1 MTESRASLELQVN
14 RSAGLSEV
22 HGLVSLRDFD
32 DLFAEGQQVRLLP
45 RQAADLLML
54 ARDRSPP
61 TFPAHSPIRLILRS
75 LLRM

>member
-1 MTESRASLELQVN
+1 MTDNCASLHLQVN

-45 RQAADLLML
+45 RQTADLPML
-54 ARDRSPP
+54 ARDRPRA